1 MFKLTQWVN
10 LTILSNSRSE
20 ILRKSIERVLLTKL
34 NMNMSAIYILWL
46 RQLKRFI
53 RKKSSIIGALGQ
65 PIIFLLAIGF
75 GLSPVF
81 AKAGVGNYIQ
91 FLAPGIMVM
100 TVLFTSIFTGLEI
113 IWDKQFGFL
122 KETFVA
128 PVPRIQILIGKVLG
142 GATVAMIQGFLVF
155 FITLFFGF
163 RPVHW
168 SSLPLAFL
176 FLFLVAM
183 LSSALGAAIAAR
195 LDDMQG
201 FPLIFNFMVQPL
213 FYLSGA
219 IFPLKNLP
227 TALDIITKLNP
238 FSYGVDG
245 LRYAF
250 SGVSTFSPVLSI
262 TVLSVMTVAML
273 IIGTYQFSK
282 VQL

>member
-1 MFKLTQWVN
+1 
-10 LTILSNSRSE
+10 
-20 ILRKSIERVLLTKL
+20 
-34 NMNMSAIYILWL
+34 MNAIYILWL

-53 RKKSSIIGALGQ
+53 RKKATIVGALGQ
-65 PIIFLLAIGF
+65 PIIFLLTIGF
-75 GLSPVF
+75 GFSPVF
-81 AKAGVGNYIQ
+81 AKAGGGNYIQ
-91 FLAPGIMVM
+91 FLAPGIIVM

-128 PVPRIQILIGKVLG
+128 PVPRYQILLGKVLG
-142 GATVAMIQGFLVF
+142 GATVAMVQGALVF
-155 FITLFFGF
+155 LITLIAGF

-168 SSLPLAFL
+168 ASLPLAFL
-176 FLFLVAM
+176 FLFLVAI

-213 FYLSGA
+213 FFLSGA
-219 IFPLKNLP
+219 IFPLQNLP
-227 TALDIITKLNP
+227 PVLNFITKINP

-250 SGVSTFSPVLSI
+250 SGSNVFSPVLSI
-262 TVLSVMTVAML
+262 TILIGVSIVVLGFGL
-273 IIGTYQFSK
+273 YQFSK